1 MERQTEFWSRR
12 RVLVGGGCG
21 FLGSYLVPELVARGA
36 TVRVVDNLQNADRSS
51 LDAVGHQIELIEA
64 DLGEPSVCGRVS
76 EGQDV
81 VINLAAMAY
90 GVGYSTAHHGQ
101 MLAHNLLCGLPLLE
115 AARQKRVPRYVV
127 MSTSC
132 VYPDDAVTPTPELD
146 TFEGRPEAANA
157 GYGWAKRIQELAARY
172 YAEEHGMR
180 NTVVR
185 PFNLYGAND
194 RWESDA
200 KAHVIPSLV
209 RRVVRGDDPVIVWGS
224 GNQRRN
230 FLHGRDAARLL
241 ARVIERD
248 PGPEPINLGFEE
260 ETSVREL
267 VELICEVAGT
277 RPRVSFD
284 ASKPEGRLHK
294 AATSA
299 RLRQIIGEA
308 GPLARISLREG
319 ILEMVDEAQRA
330 QVAGT

>member
-21 FLGSYLVPELVARGA
+21 FLGSYLVPELAARGA

-51 LDAVGHQIELIEA
+51 LDAVGHQIEVIEA

-146 TFEGRPEAANA
+146 TFDGRPESVNA

-172 YAEEHGMR
+172 YAEEHGMCI
-180 NTVVR
+180 TVLR

-194 RWESDA
+194 RWESDT

-209 RRVVRGDDPVIVWGS
+209 RRIVRGDDPVIVWGS
-224 GNQRRN
+224 GDQRRN
-230 FLHGRDAARLL
+230 FLHGRDAARLM
-241 ARVIERD
+241 ARVIARD
-248 PGPEPINLGFEE
+248 PGPEPINLGFEV

-267 VELICEVAGT
+267 VELICEVAGA
-277 RPRVSFD
+277 RPRIRFD
-284 ASKPEGRLHK
+284 ASKPEGKPHK
-294 AATSA
+294 AADST
-299 RLRQIIGEA
+299 RLRRIIGGD
-308 GPLARISLREG
+308 GPLVSVSLREG
-319 ILEMVDEAQRA
+319 IREMVDEAWRA
-330 QVAGT
+330 QLARA